1 MSNSITSAPVNV
13 WFNFPS
19 QAVSPVYFM
28 DCVYLIEQVA
38 SLHYTVVCTHPESVY
53 LGDLDAA
60 VSAAASQEINGLIY
74 SDHCCDRG
82 HVVV

>member
-1 MSNSITSAPVNV
+1 MSVQL
-13 WFNFPS
+13 S
-19 QAVSPVYFM
+19 QSGSPVYFM
-28 DCVYLIEQVA
+28 DCVYIIEQVA

-60 VSAAASQEINGLIY
+60 ASSEINGLIY
-74 SDHCCDRG
+74 GDHCCDRG

>member
-1 MSNSITSAPVNV
+1 
-13 WFNFPS
+13 
-19 QAVSPVYFM
+19 M
-28 DCVYLIEQVA
+28 DCVYIIEQVA

-60 VSAAASQEINGLIY
+60 ASHEINGLIY
-74 SDHCCDRG
+74 GDHCCDRG